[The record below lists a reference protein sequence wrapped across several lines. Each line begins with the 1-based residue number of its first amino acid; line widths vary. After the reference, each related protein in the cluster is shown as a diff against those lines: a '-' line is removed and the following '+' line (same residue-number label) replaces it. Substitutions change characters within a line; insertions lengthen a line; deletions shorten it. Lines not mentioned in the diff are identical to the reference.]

1 MRSDLNEVRSV
12 QSRMCLGRE
21 FQRVGAATEKAW
33 SPQVRHLDLG
43 IERRFA
49 SDERRQREVEARRK
63 MRLVGAGPRPA
74 ARERGCTDI

>member
-21 FQRVGAATEKAW
+21 FQRVGAATEKAR

-43 IERRFA
+43 MERRLA
-49 SDERRQREVEARRK
+49 LVERREREV
-63 MRLVGAGPRPA
+63 VWG
-74 ARERGCTDI
+74 